1 MTLHTPPARPRRLRL
16 IRKLLCATFL
26 VALFAVIVSPLA
38 TAQTAQYERHRDSRP
53 QAVLH
58 IEARV
63 VAVAF
68 TPSPRASNSPTDNAG
83 ASGVIYSLPARESNM
98 TVFEETRPLFRAD
111 VRAWFGSGT
120 LQTAVLKTLT
130 VVPQ

>member
-63 VAVAF
+63 VAVAW
-68 TPSPRASNSPTDNAG
+68 TSHPRTSYSPTDNAG
-83 ASGVIYSLPARESNM
+83 ASGVIYSLPVRDSNM
-98 TVFEETRPLFRAD
+98 TVFEETHPLFRAD
-111 VRAWFGSGT
+111 VVARFGGGAG
-120 LQTAVLKTLT
+120 QTAVLRTLT
-130 VVPQ
+130 VVPR